1 MTGDMRKEAVTR
13 AAASTMKVKAPL
25 MGYVVSYGI
34 IWICGIIPHDD
45 QGKCFGIITG
55 YDQEHKHH
63 MEHYHRVHL
72 KRLNFDR

>member
-34 IWICGIIPHDD
+34 TW
-45 QGKCFGIITG
+45 
-55 YDQEHKHH
+55 YH
-63 MEHYHRVHL
+63 MDMWDHTA
-72 KRLNFDR
+72 